1 MTGCQAED
9 CQEAADS
16 LRAAIPAQ
24 VPMGEDLAQV
34 AATAQVAV
42 HIQVAALDPVAVDL
56 VQVED
61 PGHKGSGLQ
70 REVLHAAAG
79 RAQVAAADSEVHQGP
94 VEADTDS
101 FPVVEGTDQVAEGT
115 GPVEDTGQG
124 VGTQVAEDNP
134 VAELGIQAVTT
145 ELDERT

>member
-61 PGHKGSGLQ
+61 PGHTGSGLQ
-70 REVLHAAAG
+70 RELHAAPG
-79 RAQVAAADSEVHQGP
+79 RAQAAAADSEVHQGP

-115 GPVEDTGQG
+115 GPVEGTDQG

-145 ELDERT
+145 ELEERT